1 MTTGY
6 RPSIDRDSIAASAST
21 DAMTTHI
28 IIFPVT
34 TQTAI
39 SVLDAAD
46 IQTAFDGRRWAIDF
60 DEALS
65 RLANNLGTTD
75 AQR

>member
-1 MTTGY
+1 
-6 RPSIDRDSIAASAST
+6 
-21 DAMTTHI
+21 MTTHI